1 MHKQTRGSVRLHAWM
16 AKNGL
21 NQKKLAEALSASGMK
36 VHQTYVSGLLLG
48 RPCSLPVA
56 VQIKRVTKIPV
67 EDWTVE
73 EQAPAAEFGTDVT
86 ASAAR
91 SA

>member
-1 MHKQTRGSVRLHAWM
+1 MHKQTRGSVRLRAWM
-16 AKNGL
+16 VENGS
-21 NQKKLAEALSASGMK
+21 NQKKLAEALTTPATK

-48 RPCSLPVA
+48 RPCSLAVA

-67 EDWTVE
+67 EAWTE
-73 EQAPAAEFGTDVT
+73 EEPAAASGTDVT